1 MNSDKIELILRG
13 IIKCHFNFFNEKYSF
28 FYLKMNLDE
37 NHKID
42 LDKYDVIKLM
52 GQNLNDYILLIQCKA
67 DSKLYSLEI
76 KSRAFINTI
85 AFNFLIQFRHPTF
98 ANLIGYVCQNFQ
110 FEGKEYNNIP
120 NEIGLLYEF
129 CRNNSL
135 DFNISNKTL
144 NNTQKQI
151 VLVGVSRAISLL
163 HQNNYVH
170 LTITPENI
178 LLDDSFHPHLYGFH
192 FMSLIDPDTRKVKQI
207 PKKYKNFTAPEALTN
222 GFYNEKVDIYSFGL
236 VMLFIISENP
246 IRYDRSAARSA
257 NVLKSY
263 VEDGIR
269 PLIKETIKK
278 TIQDLIEKCWLGDPD
293 VRPTADELFRKLAY
307 DPECYLDDVDAT
319 VLSQYV
325 ATIA

>member
-1 MNSDKIELILRG
+1 MCAKTFNLKGKNIIIFQMN
-13 IIKCHFNFFNEKYSF
+13 
-28 FYLKMNLDE
+28 
-37 NHKID
+37 
-42 LDKYDVIKLM
+42 
-52 GQNLNDYILLIQCKA
+52 
-67 DSKLYSLEI
+67 
-76 KSRAFINTI
+76 
-85 AFNFLIQFRHPTF
+85 
-98 ANLIGYVCQNFQ
+98 
-110 FEGKEYNNIP
+110 
-120 NEIGLLYEF
+120 
-129 CRNNSL
+129 L

-144 NNTQKQI
+144 NDTQKQI

-192 FMSLIDPDTRKVKQI
+192 FMSLIEPDTRKVKHI
-207 PKKYKNFTAPEALTN
+207 PKKYQNFTAPEALTN

-236 VMLFIISENP
+236 VMLFIISDNP
-246 IRYDRSAARSA
+246 IRYDRNAARSV

-278 TIQDLIEKCWLGDPD
+278 PIQDLIEKCWSGDPD
-293 VRPTADELFRKLAY
+293 IRPTADELFRKLAY